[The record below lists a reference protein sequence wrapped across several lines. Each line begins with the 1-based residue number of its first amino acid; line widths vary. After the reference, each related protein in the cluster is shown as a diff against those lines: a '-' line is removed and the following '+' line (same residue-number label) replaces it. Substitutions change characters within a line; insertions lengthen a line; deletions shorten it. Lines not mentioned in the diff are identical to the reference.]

1 MKTLRFVFLFLLV
14 VAAAAAQTQDLGQG
28 VFYNNEGAI
37 LIAVD
42 AGVAVRKIDSPYVM
56 FMAFMA
62 ASGKEDIVLDRADV
76 VMVYKDVEYKM
87 PVYKEFQKAYA
98 ARRNDLTLYQS
109 LGKESLALSPMR
121 NFRFPEAGDFFPV
134 LGPSALSLTDEGSM
148 AGTVGF
154 KTTLYFKN
162 PGFKTGDTLV
172 IKVRDKKNPELV
184 GAVAVEL
191 K

>member
-1 MKTLRFVFLFLLV
+1 MRALRFVFLSLLV
-14 VAAAAAQTQDLGQG
+14 AATGVPQTRDLGQG

-42 AGVAVRKIDSPYVM
+42 AGVAIRKIDSPYVM
-56 FMAFMA
+56 FRAFLA
-62 ASGKEDIVLDRADV
+62 ANSNEDIAVNRADV
-76 VMVYKDVEYKM
+76 VMIYKDVEYRM
-87 PVYKEFQKAYA
+87 PTYKEFQKAYS
-98 ARRNDLTLYQS
+98 ARENDLTLYRN

-121 NFRFPEAGDFFPV
+121 NFQFPGTADFFPV
-134 LGPSALSLTDEGSM
+134 LGLTGPSMTNEGSM
-148 AGTVGF
+148 AGTIGF

-172 IKVRDKKNPELV
+172 IKVTDKKKPELM
-184 GAVAVEL
+184 GAVAVIL

>member
-1 MKTLRFVFLFLLV
+1 MRALKSAFLFLLV

-28 VFYNNEGAI
+28 IFYNNEGAI

-42 AGVAVRKIDSPYVM
+42 AGVAIRKIDSPYVM
-56 FMAFMA
+56 FKAYMA
-62 ASGKEDIVLDRADV
+62 AGGKEDIVVDRADV

-87 PVYKEFQKAYA
+87 PVYKEIKKAYSA
-98 ARRNDLTLYQS
+98 MRNDLTLYQS
-109 LGKESLALSPMR
+109 LGKESLALSPLR
-121 NFRFPEAGDFFPV
+121 NFRFPESGDFFPV
-134 LGPSALSLTDEGSM
+134 LGPSALSLTNEGSM

-172 IKVRDKKNPELV
+172 INVRDKKNPELV

>member
-1 MKTLRFVFLFLLV
+1 MKALRFVFLFLLV
-14 VAAAAAQTQDLGQG
+14 VGAATAQTQDLGQG
-28 VFYNNEGAI
+28 VFYNNEGTI

-42 AGVAVRKIDSPYVM
+42 AGVAIRKIDSPFIM
-56 FMAFMA
+56 FKAYMA
-62 ASGKEDIVLDRADV
+62 AGGKEDIVVDRADV

-87 PVYKEFQKAYA
+87 PVTKEFQKAYSA
-98 ARRNDLTLYQS
+98 MRNDLTLYQN
-109 LGKESLALSPMR
+109 LGKESLALSPLR
-121 NFRFPEAGDFFPV
+121 NFRFPESGDFFPV
-134 LGPSALSLTDEGSM
+134 LGPSALALTNEGSM
-148 AGTVGF
+148 AGTIGF

-172 IKVRDKKNPELV
+172 IKIRDKKNPELV